1 MTSSN
6 WQEQRSHPR
15 FVTSAEHPVYVR
27 TVHEG
32 NEFQMLV
39 ENLSMGGASLMCPS
53 TYGLLQNGQCL
64 RSAEMFLSN
73 GNRPRMSLI
82 IRWQLWPRLGV
93 EFDNVSPEDA
103 WQISE
108 LLETLNSATPE
119 VVTE

>member
-15 FVTSAEHPVYVR
+15 FVTKQPVYVR

-32 NEFQMLV
+32 NEFQMLI
-39 ENLSMGGASLMCPS
+39 ENLSLGGASLMCPS
-53 TYGLLQNGQCL
+53 IYGLLQNGQCL
-64 RSAEMFLSN
+64 RSAELVLSN
-73 GNRPRMSLI
+73 GNTPRMSLI

-93 EFDNVSPEDA
+93 EFDNLSPDAA

-119 VVTE
+119 AVTE